1 MLTSAAL
8 QLIALVTMTLDH
20 IAFYFLDG
28 FEPLRAIGR
37 IAMPLFTFML
47 VEGYFHTSSKVK
59 YFGRI
64 LIAAILAEL
73 PLWLFHSVFDY
84 KLLINILFGFLL
96 GFILIAM
103 IDRSRLFLVLSP
115 VVILLAQVLGID
127 YGGGLIILVLGF
139 FLARKLFEKQ
149 KIAKMAIQ
157 AVSLVAAIAFFL
169 LFSSFTLEW
178 WGLLALIPIW
188 LYNGKKGKRLP
199 RYFMYVYYP
208 AHLMVLFLISLALPH

>member
-47 VEGYFHTSSKVK
+47 IEGYFHTSSKVK

-73 PLWLFHSVFDY
+73 PLWLFHSVFNY
-84 KLLINILFGFLL
+84 KLSINILFGFLL
-96 GFILIAM
+96 GFILIA
-103 IDRSRLFLVLSP
+103 
-115 VVILLAQVLGID
+115 
-127 YGGGLIILVLGF
+127 
-139 FLARKLFEKQ
+139 
-149 KIAKMAIQ
+149 IA
-157 AVSLVAAIAFFL
+157 L
-169 LFSSFTLEW
+169 
-178 WGLLALIPIW
+178 
-188 LYNGKKGKRLP
+188 
-199 RYFMYVYYP
+199 
-208 AHLMVLFLISLALPH
+208 